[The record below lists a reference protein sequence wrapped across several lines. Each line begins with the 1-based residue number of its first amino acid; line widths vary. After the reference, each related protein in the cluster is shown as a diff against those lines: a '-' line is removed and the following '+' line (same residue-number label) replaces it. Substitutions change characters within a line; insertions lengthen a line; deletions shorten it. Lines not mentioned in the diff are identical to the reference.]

1 MMIFMDTKNYNYF
14 MDLRVKKY
22 SDEWIA
28 IVNKKV
34 IAHGKDVKK
43 VYSAVKKKFPKRT
56 PLITKVP
63 SKLAMI
69 F

>member
-1 MMIFMDTKNYNYF
+1 MDNANYNYF
-14 MDLRVKKY
+14 MTLRVKEY

-34 IAHGKDVKK
+34 VAHGKDVKK
-43 VYSAVKKKFPKRT
+43 VYSQAKEGYPRRT